1 MSFVIDLGPFFKR
14 VNNAIQRINQWINV
28 KKTYCAIHRIT
39 IYPVDSVIQPT
50 QEKQR
55 AICDVSTRTCYN
67 SGAIEKFM
75 LLKRSATKKKQ
86 WDREGESGFWPGY
99 IYSASVIFW
108 IIPFLLLPSGIHR
121 QRYLCSPRH
130 FTVYCYLNVWSR

>member
-1 MSFVIDLGPFFKR
+1 MSFVIDLGPVFKR
-14 VNNAIQRINQWINV
+14 VDNAIQRINQWITV

-99 IYSASVIFW
+99 IYSTSIFFESSLSFFYQVAFIAKGISALPAISPSIVI
-108 IIPFLLLPSGIHR
+108 
-121 QRYLCSPRH
+121 
-130 FTVYCYLNVWSR
+130 